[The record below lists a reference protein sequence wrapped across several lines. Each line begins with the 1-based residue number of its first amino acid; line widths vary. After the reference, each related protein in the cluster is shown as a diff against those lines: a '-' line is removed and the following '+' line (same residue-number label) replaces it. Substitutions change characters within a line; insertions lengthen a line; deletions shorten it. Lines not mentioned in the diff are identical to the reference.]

1 MRLLVISM
9 AAWALSSVVARAAET
24 GPTAEP
30 VMPPDMRRVARKI
43 EPELK
48 GDPARLAQY
57 INFFSRELGNDS
69 RICAFDVTGESKGGK
84 RVVLRGYVE
93 FTETRKSLIEFLTEL
108 GFEVEDQLESLPATS
123 LGKEIFG
130 ITKATHSYCFD
141 RPMGRREQEGH

>member
-48 GDPARLAQY
+48 GDPARLSQY

-69 RICAFDVTGESKGGK
+69 RICAFDVNAEAG
-84 RVVLRGYVE
+84 RNQHIVLNGFVE
-93 FTETRKSLIEFLTEL
+93 FPETRKSLVEFLTDL
-108 GFEVEDQLESLPATS
+108 GFEVDDQ
-123 LGKEIFG
+123 
-130 ITKATHSYCFD
+130 
-141 RPMGRREQEGH
+141 